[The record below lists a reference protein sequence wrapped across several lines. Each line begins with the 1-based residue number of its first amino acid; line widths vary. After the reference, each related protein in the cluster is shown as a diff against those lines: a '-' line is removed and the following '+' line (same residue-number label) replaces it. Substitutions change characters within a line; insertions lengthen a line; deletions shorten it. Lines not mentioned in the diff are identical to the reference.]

1 MNWKNY
7 FYFQKGDKIAII
19 LLLILI
25 VISGAVYIITK
36 PKTAI
41 VNHEMNTEF
50 RKKFEN
56 FQANLTTDSTYN
68 DKNSANTEYPQY
80 QKNIRYPYQQKLK
93 QGETIELNSA
103 DTSAL
108 KMIPKIGS
116 GFANRIVKY
125 RESLGGYL
133 NLEQLK
139 EVWGMDD
146 YLYNDIIPYI
156 TLTPEVNKLE
166 INSLNFQE
174 LLKHPYIN
182 YKQAQVII
190 DIRERKDNI
199 SSINR
204 LALLDEFSE
213 KDIKRLTLYLSFD

>member
-1 MNWKNY
+1 MSWKNY
-7 FYFQKGDKIAII
+7 FYFQKGDKTAII

-25 VISGAVYIITK
+25 VISGTAYILTRPKVDTEKQAVN
-36 PKTAI
+36 P
-41 VNHEMNTEF
+41 EF
-50 RKKFEN
+50 RKKFED
-56 FQANLTTDSTYN
+56 FQTNLATDSTHD
-68 DKNSANTEYPQY
+68 DKSLANTEYPQY
-80 QKNIRYPYQQKLK
+80 QRTNRYPYQQKLK
-93 QGETIELNSA
+93 QGETLELNSA

-116 GFANRIVKY
+116 GFASRIVKY

-133 NLEQLK
+133 HLEQLK

-146 YLYNDIIPYI
+146 YLYNDIVPYI
-156 TLTPEVNKLE
+156 TLSPKANKLK
-166 INSLNFQE
+166 INSISFQE

-213 KDIKRLTLYLSFD
+213 KDIKRLTPYLSFD